1 MSKDIGQ
8 LILSVTI
15 TILTVWLVHKFWEGF
30 FEKRRPAFFALLI
43 IYAIGALIESYV
55 SLGTISTKTE
65 SFAVIGIVISKLLL
79 VACIYLLSFFW
90 SRRKAAAIPDTYC
103 FLLFFIP
110 FGSVC
115 ITINEFYSKEYS
127 IFSVATICILLLF
140 NIGIYELYVK
150 INKTLISEKE
160 RTAYVQQV
168 EMISQ
173 SLMAQK
179 KMMEEFHEEKHNLI
193 NKIIILKNA
202 MESDDKEAI
211 VKKFNQIITA
221 SKTPDA
227 ISDSGNSTV
236 DAIINFK
243 YAIAKEYLVDFQLNL
258 FIPEVLPIE
267 DCDLGVV
274 MGNAID
280 NAIDAAKGC
289 RIREKVIEISMGVKK
304 GSLVMRIK
312 NPYEHELKRDK
323 AGNYLSTKEEKFS
336 HGFGL
341 NSIEKIV
348 NQYEGECLVK
358 TENGFF
364 ILTILMNLGEF

>member
-1 MSKDIGQ
+1 MKNMYDIRM
-8 LILSVTI
+8 LCKVVNLHHSVYYY
-15 TILTVWLVHKFWEGF
+15 HKQNRKSSYKTANIELDKKIKEE
-30 FEKRRPAFFALLI
+30 FEKSKKRYGSPKITKVLNSQGIKVSQKRVARRMR
-43 IYAIGALIESYV
+43 E
-55 SLGTISTKTE
+55 LG
-65 SFAVIGIVISKLLL
+65 L
-79 VACIYLLSFFW
+79 
-90 SRRKAAAIPDTYC
+90 R
-103 FLLFFIP
+103 
-110 FGSVC
+110 
-115 ITINEFYSKEYS
+115 S
-127 IFSVATICILLLF
+127 I
-140 NIGIYELYVK
+140 
-150 INKTLISEKE
+150 
-160 RTAYVQQV
+160 
-168 EMISQ
+168 
-173 SLMAQK
+173 
-179 KMMEEFHEEKHNLI
+179 
-193 NKIIILKNA
+193 
-202 MESDDKEAI
+202 I

-221 SKTPDA
+221 SKAPDA
-227 ISDSGNSTV
+227 ISNSGNSTV

-243 YAIAKEYLVDFQLNL
+243 YAIAKEYLVDFQLKL

-274 MGNAID
+274 IGNAID

>member
-1 MSKDIGQ
+1 MERNRVIAVDAMGGDNAPYEIVK
-8 LILSVTI
+8 
-15 TILTVWLVHKFWEGF
+15 
-30 FEKRRPAFFALLI
+30 
-43 IYAIGALIESYV
+43 GAAE
-55 SLGTISTKTE
+55 
-65 SFAVIGIVISKLLL
+65 AVKLYPVKVLL
-79 VACIYLLSFFW
+79 V
-90 SRRKAAAIPDTYC
+90 
-103 FLLFFIP
+103 
-110 FGSVC
+110 G
-115 ITINEFYSKEYS
+115 
-127 IFSVATICILLLF
+127 
-140 NIGIYELYVK
+140 
-150 INKTLISEKE
+150 
-160 RTAYVQQV
+160 Q
-168 EMISQ
+168 
-173 SLMAQK
+173 
-179 KMMEEFHEEKHNLI
+179 
-193 NKIIILKNA
+193 
-202 MESDDKEAI
+202 EAI

-221 SKTPDA
+221 SKAPDA
-227 ISDSGNSTV
+227 ISNSGNSTV

-280 NAIDAAKGC
+280 NAIDATKGC
-289 RIREKVIEISMGVKK
+289 RIREKVIEISIGVKK

-348 NQYEGECLVK
+348 NQYEGECLIK